1 MIDMVEHKGPSA
13 QRQGGERNMN
23 GLKRTRSNEKC
34 LPEHTQRP
42 KLNGCSHAGQNDTQ
56 GVTQR
61 RTRHQLR
68 KLGTDIDDSGNANRV
83 DLTELIEKASG
94 CSMIDQIEKV
104 LEDTW
109 PPARGN
115 NMSVQLLKETYRA
128 LDLGLY
134 TNRKMAIPGMAMM
147 LWLLAGKLG
156 EDAAY
161 ESACVVKNAT
171 LPNGLKTLIDARG
184 SIKLDGKVVLNKW
197 LGPAVNKPKLESKND
212 ITSGNEGGDA
222 KKQLLKKYSE
232 DFIQLA
238 SVGRMVMGINA
249 GDKITFAKLFK
260 TEFLANQEI
269 SFFSRKTRIKK
280 DAIINET
287 GSGVICKCQGCS
299 QAPNVNVM
307 SPKDFLAHVN
317 AKPTEILEYLK
328 LKEHN
333 QSFRNLVTLLSS
345 DVLAQITTD
354 VYPDHCFKCKLGG
367 NLLCCD
373 GCTTAWHIDCTSLD
387 SMPPDDTPWLC
398 PLCEKDGRV
407 LKKGLVE
414 NRRKIQR
421 IMNQANEN
429 KSKKGKGRK
438 VQGGYKPKPGG
449 RVRMMAPE
457 RHGRPVRNLNRN
469 KRLFEGEKGGL
480 ISGMRVFYR
489 ARGENII
496 GGYIVINPSGQS
508 GIRCDCCDRIISCS
522 QFESHA
528 GHAQRRQ
535 PYEHIY
541 VEEEGINLKKIA
553 ARLPERS
560 EGGPGG
566 DDAHDIYTDLDAL
579 TGGCIFCREP
589 DFQKGEFGSRT
600 IMICDQCEREYHV
613 GCLADNGLE
622 KLESL
627 PEGDWF
633 CDDICG
639 QIHGHFKSLVA
650 SGEMNVDILM
660 SDEPQTAKMLLDAPL
675 QDGPHSVEEEEEE
688 DAVNGMRRSSR
699 ACVITPK
706 STIKDSPYKLD
717 LESYTWQILNGSDGT
732 EQTDLAIEAATKIL
746 QESFDPIMDLSTNT
760 DLLPLMINAEQ
771 HGEWD
776 YRGVHTLLL
785 KYMDTPVVAAIVRA
799 FGPQMAELPL
809 IATSKSQR
817 RRGHAKVLVDLYQKH
832 LHLAGVH
839 RLVLPAAHETVAAW
853 KGGFHFE
860 DMPHDDVRLAKHQ
873 LKVLVFP
880 GTEMLWKTI
889 AGIGPPSGHHVLKQ
903 ILTEEEE
910 NDLIYVARSMV
921 NKIEKEFEL
930 LAKSRVILTLMV
942 ERGRVNI
949 KFDIEIPEST

>member
-1 MIDMVEHKGPSA
+1 MDG
-13 QRQGGERNMN
+13 QGEAKNLN
-23 GLKRTRSNEKC
+23 GIKRTRSIEEKC
-34 LPEHTQRP
+34 VPRKAQRP
-42 KLNGCSHAGQNDTQ
+42 KLNGSSQRQTRQQLKNMGGDVAG
-56 GVTQR
+56 
-61 RTRHQLR
+61 
-68 KLGTDIDDSGNANRV
+68 SGDRVCV
-83 DLTELIEKASG
+83 DLSDLIKKSST
-94 CSMIDQIEKV
+94 CSMFDDIERV

-115 NMSVQLLKETYRA
+115 NSSVQLLKEIYRA

-147 LWLLAGKLG
+147 FWLLAGKSG

-161 ESACVVKNAT
+161 EAACAVKNAT
-171 LPNGLKTLIDARG
+171 LPQELNELIARRG
-184 SIKLDGKVVLNKW
+184 STKVDGKSVLNKW
-197 LGPAVNKPKLESKND
+197 LGPAVKSPKEQ
-212 ITSGNEGGDA
+212 A
-222 KKQLLKKYSE
+222 KKDDTTNNLAESAKKELLKKYSE

-238 SVGRMVMGINA
+238 SVGRMVMGIHV
-249 GDKITFAKLFK
+249 GDKVTFTKLLK

-269 SFFSRKTRIKK
+269 SFFSRKTKLRK
-280 DAIINET
+280 DAVIDET
-287 GSGVICKCQGCS
+287 GSGIICKCKGCS
-299 QAPNVNVM
+299 DAPTRNVM
-307 SPKDFLAHVN
+307 SPKEFLGHVN
-317 AKPTEILEYLK
+317 AKPAEILDCLK
-328 LKEHN
+328 LKAYNH
-333 QSFRNLVTLLSS
+333 SFRHLVTLLTSQA
-345 DVLAQITTD
+345 LAQIPTD
-354 VYPDHCFKCKLGG
+354 VYPDHCFKCKIGG

-373 GCTTAWHIDCTSLD
+373 GCTTAWHIECTPLD
-387 SMPPDDTPWLC
+387 SAPPDDTAWLC
-398 PLCEKDGRV
+398 EICQKDGRV
-407 LKKGLVE
+407 FKQGSSE
-414 NRRKIQR
+414 NRRKMQR
-421 IMNQANEN
+421 IVKQANESKN
-429 KSKKGKGRK
+429 KKGKSRK
-438 VQGGYKPKPGG
+438 LQGGYKPKTGG
-449 RVRMMAPE
+449 RLRMMAPE
-457 RHGRPVRNLNRN
+457 RHGRPMRNLNRN

-508 GIRCDCCDRIISCS
+508 GIRCDCCERIISCS

-541 VEEEGINLKKIA
+541 VEEEGVNLKKIA

-560 EGGPGG
+560 EGGAAE
-566 DDAHDIYTDLDAL
+566 DAHDIYSDLDAL
-579 TGGCIFCREP
+579 TGGCTFCREP
-589 DFQKGEFGSRT
+589 DFQKGDFGSRT

-613 GCLADNGLE
+613 GCLAEHGLE

-633 CDDICG
+633 CDPKCG
-639 QIHGHFKSLVA
+639 HIHGHFKALV
-650 SGEMNVDILM
+650 SSKEMNVDILL
-660 SDEPQTAKMLLDAPL
+660 SDVAEDSKMEVDIPQPEPLAKDDNNNDNIDSGA
-675 QDGPHSVEEEEEE
+675 
-688 DAVNGMRRSSR
+688 RRSSR
-699 ACVITPK
+699 TCVVTPK
-706 STIKDSPYKLD
+706 PFIKDSPYKMD
-717 LESYTWQILNGSDGT
+717 LESYSWQILNGKDGT
-732 EQTDLAIEAATKIL
+732 EETDLAIEAATKLL

-817 RRGHAKVLVDLYQKH
+817 RKGHAKVLVDLYQKH
-832 LHLAGVH
+832 LSLAGIH

-853 KGGFHFE
+853 KGGFHFV
-860 DMPHDDVRLAKHQ
+860 DMPHEEVRLAKHQ

-889 AGIGPPSGHHVLKQ
+889 DGINPPSGHHVLKQ

-930 LAKSRVILTLMV
+930 LAKSRVILIL
-942 ERGRVNI
+942 NI
-949 KFDIEIPEST
+949 EGNQVKIGFDIQLPEST